1 MLKKRIIF
9 TLLYS
14 ENFFHLSRNFRLQKI
29 GNYKWLKDNYN
40 FSKIS
45 FFIDEL
51 IILNIQRDNK
61 NFQSFF
67 ENIKHITKECFIPV
81 TIGGGINNLQ
91 TADIFFRNG
100 ADKIL
105 VNSVIHSNID
115 LIKKLASI
123 YGSQSIVA
131 SIDFK

>member
-81 TIGGGINNLQ
+81 TIGKRILRAE
-91 TADIFFRNG
+91 TAAIS
-100 ADKIL
+100 AIS
-105 VNSVIHSNID
+105 SVRFSA
-115 LIKKLASI
+115 KE
-123 YGSQSIVA
+123 
-131 SIDFK
+131 F